1 MHGIKYLLFD
11 CDNTLVLSEDLA
23 FAGCATLANEILS
36 SHNIPHRYT
45 GPTLQHEFVGMGF
58 KGQLAQLQR
67 KFSFSL
73 PPDQEQEYIDREL
86 SVICANLAQECE
98 PCDGVLPVLERIEAR
113 GSYGMAIV
121 SSSAMPRVLA
131 GIRKAGMERFFPE
144 ERRFSAATSLHPP
157 SSKPD
162 PTIYEFACERV
173 GCQVGEAVAIEDS
186 RSGATAAT
194 RAGIPLL
201 GYVGP
206 YLAEGGRAKQ
216 DQMAR
221 VLTEECGALAVMY
234 HWDEFE
240 EKMAEVVR
248 AVDAAGA
255 AAAVADTSAVDDGL
269 LGDAEETVD
278 AAIDGGKVLTG
289 QRGARDSAMSATA

>member
-1 MHGIKYLLFD
+1 MSPIKYLLFD

-23 FAGCATLANEILS
+23 FAGCATLANEILAA
-36 SHNIPHRYT
+36 HNIPHRYT

-58 KGQLAQLQR
+58 KGQLAQLQQ
-67 KFSFSL
+67 KFHFSL
-73 PPDQEQEYIDREL
+73 PLHVEREYIDREL
-86 SVICANLAQECE
+86 AVICENLAKECE
-98 PCDGVLPVLERIEAR
+98 PCEGVLPVLERIAAQGEL
-113 GSYGMAIV
+113 GMAIV
-121 SSSAMPRVLA
+121 SSSAMPRVVA

-144 ERRFSAATSLHPP
+144 ERRFSAASSLEPP

-173 GCQVGEAVAIEDS
+173 GCKVGEAVAIEDS

-206 YLAEGGRAKQ
+206 YFAEGGRAKQ
-216 DQMAR
+216 DEMAR
-221 VLTEECGALAVMY
+221 VLREECGALAVMY
-234 HWDEFE
+234 HWEEFE

-248 AVDAAGA
+248 AVEAAN
-255 AAAVADTSAVDDGL
+255 AAAVEGDTSAVDDGP
-269 LGDAEETVD
+269 LGDEEAGKGT
-278 AAIDGGKVLTG
+278 AMGEGKVWTG
-289 QRGARDSAMSATA
+289 LRGARDSAMSATA

>member
-1 MHGIKYLLFD
+1 MPRIKYPLFD

-23 FAGCATLANEILS
+23 FAGCAHLANEILS
-36 SHNIPHRYT
+36 AHNIPHRYT

-73 PPDQEQEYIDREL
+73 PPDQEQQYIDREL

-98 PCDGVLPVLERIEAR
+98 PCDGVLPVLDRIQNR
-113 GSYGMAIV
+113 GEYGMAIV

-144 ERRFSAATSLHPP
+144 DRRFSAATSLLPP

-162 PTIYEFACERV
+162 PTIYRFACERV
-173 GCQVGEAVAIEDS
+173 GCHVREAVAIEDS

-206 YLAEGGRAKQ
+206 YFAEGGRAKQ

-248 AVDAAGA
+248 AVN
-255 AAAVADTSAVDDGL
+255 AAVDSSAVDDDP
-269 LGDAEETVD
+269 LGDAEETVH
-278 AAIDGGKVLTG
+278 AALDGGKVLTG